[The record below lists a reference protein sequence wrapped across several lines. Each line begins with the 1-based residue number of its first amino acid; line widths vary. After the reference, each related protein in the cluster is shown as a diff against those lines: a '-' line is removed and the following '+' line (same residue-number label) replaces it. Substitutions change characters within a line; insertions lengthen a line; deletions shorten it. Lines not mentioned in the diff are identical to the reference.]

1 MGEYLFCK
9 QEVAGSTPAGSTK
22 MRVWC
27 LTISMPGFHPVGEG
41 LNPSTRSIST
51 KVKKMSRTYKKRKD
65 YEYEPQQNTKDKYR
79 KIRKEKEKKELYEE
93 EEVQEE

>member
-1 MGEYLFCK
+1 
-9 QEVAGSTPAGSTK
+9 
-22 MRVWC
+22 
-27 LTISMPGFHPVGEG
+27 
-41 LNPSTRSIST
+41 
-51 KVKKMSRTYKKRKD
+51 MSRTYKKRKD